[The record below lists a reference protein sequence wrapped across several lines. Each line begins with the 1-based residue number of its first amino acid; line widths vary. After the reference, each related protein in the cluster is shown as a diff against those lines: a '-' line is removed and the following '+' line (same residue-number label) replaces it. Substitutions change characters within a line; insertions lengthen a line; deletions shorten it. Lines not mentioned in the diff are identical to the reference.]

1 MIQKNILSETSIYFG
16 KVKMPK
22 GFEIEEDELVKNI
35 ILSSYYENVEYPFS
49 RTWDKLKTYVLDF
62 LRIEYN
68 LNLINKKTF
77 GNFYEKNEISQPK
90 LEIDPID
97 LKNSPDFVFLY
108 GVEIDPKT
116 CEIIIHYDNNRRKG
130 KTWKIFLEKNMF
142 VMFPSSLLYYIKN
155 SKNSYLNFVQTIT
168 FEYI

>member
-62 LRIEYN
+62 LRIEHN

-130 KTWKIFLEKNMF
+130 KTWKIFLEKKIVHLKLCIAF
-142 VMFPSSLLYYIKN
+142 LYIHVLKI
-155 SKNSYLNFVQTIT
+155 F
-168 FEYI
+168 

>member
-116 CEIIIHYDNNRRKG
+116 CEIIIHYDDNRRKG